1 MDQERVD
8 VSQPY
13 IIITLAIKCT
23 ASSFQ
28 LMSSRFVNYPPPIK
42 ITVNRTQVSDNSNTP
57 QGISNFR
64 PNKELQGHD
73 KNKLM
78 FFVVTTKIFAL

>member
-1 MDQERVD
+1 MDQERGCE
-8 VSQPY
+8 P
-13 IIITLAIKCT
+13 TLYYRNLSCT
-23 ASSFQ
+23 ANSFQ

-73 KNKLM
+73 KKDKLM
-78 FFVVTTKIFAL
+78 FL